1 MRITAAV
8 AREHHAPLAIE
19 DIEIA
24 EPRDDEVLVRVVATG
39 VCHTDM
45 VIMEGMLP
53 TPLPVVLGHEGS
65 GIVEK
70 VGKSITKVK
79 PGDHVVMTVDSCGH
93 CPACLHH
100 DVTYCHNG
108 YPLNFG
114 GSRMDGTTTLG
125 SHGAV
130 VHSNFFGQSSF
141 ATYSVCHERNVV
153 KVPDDVELEKLGPLG
168 CGIQTGAGT
177 VMNAL
182 AVEPGRSI
190 AIFGAGAVGLSAV
203 MGAVVQGATTIIA
216 VDMVESRLELAREL
230 GATHTINGKT
240 ANAVAEI
247 MKITGYGL
255 NYALDTTGN
264 AKVIRQAVECLAPKG
279 TCAVVGAS
287 GPEAEIVLNETHFMS
302 GGRRL
307 MGVVEGDSNP
317 DIFIPT
323 LIALWKQ
330 GRFPFDRLITFF
342 PFEQINEA
350 IKASEAGVA
359 IKPILRIA

>member
-1 MRITAAV
+1 MKITAAV
-8 AREHHAPLAIE
+8 ARAHDAPLTIE
-19 DIEIA
+19 EIDLA

-45 VIMEGMLP
+45 VVMDGTLP
-53 TPLPVVLGHEGS
+53 TPLPVVLGHEGA

-70 VGKSITKVK
+70 VGRSITKVK
-79 PGDHVVMTVDSCGH
+79 PGDHVVMTVDSCGI

-100 DVTYCHNG
+100 DLTYCHNQFT
-108 YPLNFG
+108 LNFG
-114 GSRMDGTTTLG
+114 GSRMDGTTTLVCAG
-125 SHGAV
+125 EE

-153 KVPDDVELEKLGPLG
+153 KVPDDAPLEKLGPLG

-190 AIFGAGAVGLSAV
+190 AIFGSGAVGLSAI

-216 VDMVESRLELAREL
+216 IDMVESRLKLAREL
-230 GATHTINGKT
+230 GATHTINAKT
-240 ANAVAEI
+240 DDSAKKI
-247 MKITGYGL
+247 MEITGYGL
-255 NYALDTTGN
+255 DYAVDTIGN

-279 TCAVVGAS
+279 TCAITGAS
-287 GPEAEIVLNETHFMS
+287 GPEAEIILNETHFMS

-307 MGVVEGDSNP
+307 MGVVEGESNP

-323 LIALWKQ
+323 LIALWRQ
-330 GRFPFDRLITFF
+330 GRFPFDRLISFF
-342 PFEQINEA
+342 PFDQINEA
-350 IKASEAGVA
+350 IKASESGVA
-359 IKPILRIA
+359 IKPILRIS